1 MNQTVFPPV
10 LIGDPDLTAC
20 VFAAKQTS
28 WRSKL
33 KSFFKQAITYTVLAS
48 LQLGTLVQTKE
59 AYAQYVQYGGQPT
72 NGQPNTGYVA
82 PVAGAISGYTNDGTL
97 FMGGQR
103 IGNPHQIL
111 HDAQIPSFMNITAT
125 RYTFTNDP
133 THGQGTLAQMEL
145 ATTNGSDSSVL
156 LNRLYLSPT
165 NPYTGLAPG
174 PYPNLQTYAG
184 VLTNAQQA
192 NYLLTNA
199 DDGKTYA
206 FKTLTAA
213 NRQAVDLLIRE
224 LPNTSQFKAAADP
237 LGGGTGVRVT
247 QNGDA
252 VALAAYL
259 ATVKP
264 YDYSWQPNFGTTF
277 GQNGGQNPY
286 GGWANSN
293 NFAPDYSEGAGPA
306 QSFQAFIK
314 QLQDDAV
321 ANDKRVRSQTSA
333 NSLDLSGVNPNS
345 LFGEGHNLF
354 SYGSNS
360 NPNRDLENDFL
371 RRLQSGQLTAG
382 SADYLEASR
391 IAQER
396 YRIAYATRLETGKP
410 LQYSVADAQRKANE
424 LKLNDV
430 NPNELFGQGFDL
442 FQFNKALRA
451 NGDAENVLL
460 ARLQNG
466 ELTPGSSEYAQATQI
481 AQERLRQAYSLSL
494 SPPPPKSIPKW
505 KQIAGLVVGAV
516 LTFVTAGLAAPF
528 IGAALGV
535 GATVASAIAGVVG
548 GYVGAVVSTGITT
561 GSMSQ
566 ALRAGEKA
574 LVSGSIK
581 AIVASAIGAGFIS
594 DIIGGTIATKVVN
607 GGSIEDAFKGAV
619 IGAAV
624 TFVADGI
631 GEKFAGAI
639 KDANLGDVG
648 TELAHGALGC
658 VTGMIRSQ
666 SGSGCVPGAAG
677 AVAGHLLAPVIFNTG
692 FDPLGTG
699 TVQGIKD
706 SAVFFSGV
714 VGGAVAAAV
723 GKDDQ
728 VSTNYGLGSAAGSN
742 AALNNALSNVKNKT
756 AVSDVVG
763 EPARQLEKD
772 FELGKITAAQYLA
785 AINNL
790 SALAAK
796 IDAAIII
803 SNNNG
808 KIPLAEMMGKLTP
821 SQLATV
827 SEAIGGLLYVPG
839 AIDSAYQ
846 LLTGKTATGEE
857 ANYFFAALGILP
869 GAGMVKG
876 LDSLADITKALGSV
890 ENVTAATRI
899 AANQAKGADFEKAV
913 LTYLG
918 EAKNTEAFTVKV
930 GEKAVTFIPD
940 GLVGGDKLLEIKNVA
955 YLTNSPQL
963 RAYAEA
969 ERLGVATAGGLKLQ
983 PIELVVNPNTKISKP
998 LLAMIEQRGGSV
1010 KVFDPVSKT
1019 MRPY

>member
-1 MNQTVFPPV
+1 
-10 LIGDPDLTAC
+10 
-20 VFAAKQTS
+20 
-28 WRSKL
+28 
-33 KSFFKQAITYTVLAS
+33 
-48 LQLGTLVQTKE
+48 
-59 AYAQYVQYGGQPT
+59 
-72 NGQPNTGYVA
+72 
-82 PVAGAISGYTNDGTL
+82 
-97 FMGGQR
+97 MGGQR

-165 NPYTGLAPG
+165 NPYVQGAPG
-174 PYPNLQTYAG
+174 PYPNYQTYQG
-184 VLTNAQQA
+184 VLQNAREA

-252 VALAAYL
+252 VALSEYL
-259 ATVKP
+259 KTVKP
-264 YDYSWQPNFGTTF
+264 YDYSWQPNFGATF

-321 ANDKRVRSQTSA
+321 ANDKKVRSQTSA

-345 LFGEGHNLF
+345 LFGEGYNLF
-354 SYGSNS
+354 QYGSNS

-396 YRIAYATRLETGKP
+396 YRIAYGTRLETGKP
-410 LQYSVADAQRKANE
+410 LQFTVAQAQQKANE
-424 LKLNDV
+424 LNLAAV

-451 NGDAENVLL
+451 NGDAENALL
-460 ARLQNG
+460 ARLQSG
-466 ELTPGSSEYAQATQI
+466 QLQAGSSEYQQAAEI
-481 AQERLRQAYSLSL
+481 AQQRLRDAYAQSL
-494 SPPPPKSIPKW
+494 SPPPPKKVSKW
-505 KQIAGLVVGAV
+505 KLIAGAVVGAV
-516 LTFVTAGLAAPF
+516 LTFVSAGALAGVAASALTALTGTAVAASGLVATT
-528 IGAALGV
+528 IGGV
-535 GATVASAIAGVVG
+535 MASAIGTIA
-548 GYVGAVVSTGITT
+548 STSITT
-561 GSMSQ
+561 GSLSQ
-566 ALRAGEKA
+566 GLKAGGKA
-574 LVSGSIK
+574 LISGSVK
-581 AIVASAIGAGFIS
+581 AIVANAIGAGFIG
-594 DIIGGTIATKVVN
+594 DILGAAAGQTVAY
-607 GGSIEDAFKGAV
+607 GGSFGDNLKGAV

-624 TFVADGI
+624 TYVADGV
-631 GEKFAGAI
+631 GKQFAGVI
-639 KDANLGDVG
+639 KDAGLGTVG

-699 TVQGIKD
+699 TVQGVKD

-723 GKDDQ
+723 GDTDQ
-728 VSTNYGLGSAAGSN
+728 VNTNYGLGSAAGSN
-742 AALNNALSNVKNKT
+742 AAENNALSGLKNRT
-756 AVSDVVG
+756 AI
-763 EPARQLEKD
+763 AKN
-772 FELGKITAAQYLA
+772 LGKPLKDLEDAFIKGDINGAQYQAEIDKL
-785 AINNL
+785 NVV
-790 SALAAK
+790 AAK
-796 IDAAIII
+796 IDAAINI
-803 SNNNG
+803 SNANG
-808 KIPLAEMMGKLTP
+808 KIPLANMIGSLTP

-827 SEAIGGLLYVPG
+827 AEAVSGLLYIPG
-839 AIDSAYQ
+839 AAASAYQ

-876 LDSLADITKALGSV
+876 LDSLADITKALGSA
-890 ENVTAATRI
+890 ENVAAASRNAVNTAEIAKTCVYSCVINGTTRYVGITDDI
-899 AANQAKGADFEKAV
+899 AARGSAHMREK
-913 LTYLG
+913 
-918 EAKNTEAFTVKV
+918 EIQIER
-930 GEKAVTFIPD
+930 ID
-940 GLVGGDKLLEIKNVA
+940 GLQNLSRADARAVEQVLIEYHGLGTQGGTLMNKINSISQINKPTVYEAALIRGRELLKQN
-955 YLTNSPQL
+955 N
-963 RAYAEA
+963 YA
-969 ERLGVATAGGLKLQ
+969 GFK
-983 PIELVVNPNTKISKP
+983 
-998 LLAMIEQRGGSV
+998 
-1010 KVFDPVSKT
+1010 
-1019 MRPY
+1019 